1 MWSIMFQGFSW
12 IFMVYLELQDCS
24 FPLGTVCRAPIR
36 LSYFAVSSDILNCA
50 RFSWNLLTWN
60 DQESCTSLVHTG
72 HLNAYRILCSVW
84 GVYFLCV
91 VVSDGWQQSGESRQV
106 HPWCRREYSQDRIS
120 LCYRG
125 TNWWTLLEQEAV
137 IRSSSIRHCN
147 GYNLGRADCLE
158 MAGRIF
164 RRAGDPSLSEWDG
177 FAVDHPV
184 HAAEFVRA
192 WSCCEELFFF
202 AISSL
207 RFDSKWRLR
216 SWVWPWQHGSISWRR
231 NQSLGEA
238 NSRRKVPGLS
248 LKNHLNRKHRMYI
261 WIWYIWMYGSME
273 SNRFFGTVR
282 IQGHILLWVFGG
294 ICFHTRPRGQSNLM
308 TDGFGCAKIL
318 QAATTM
324 LKRS

>member
-24 FPLGTVCRAPIR
+24 FPLGTICRAPIR

-261 WIWYIWMYGSME
+261 WIWYIWIYGSME
-273 SNRFFGTVR
+273 LVPFFWHCAHPRSHPSVGFWW
-282 IQGHILLWVFGG
+282 HLLPYSSSW
-294 ICFHTRPRGQSNLM
+294 P
-308 TDGFGCAKIL
+308 K
-318 QAATTM
+318 
-324 LKRS
+324 